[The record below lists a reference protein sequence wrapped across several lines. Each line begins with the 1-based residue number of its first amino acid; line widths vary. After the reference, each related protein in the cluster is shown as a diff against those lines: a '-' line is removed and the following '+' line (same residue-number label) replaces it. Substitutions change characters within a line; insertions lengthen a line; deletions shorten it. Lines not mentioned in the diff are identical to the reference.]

1 MRLNERIRK
10 AFDVVHA
17 EKELKESTRRS
28 VMRQLERRRRP
39 WLSMPRIATVL
50 TVLILMIGL
59 GGYFSYFT
67 EASVISVDINP
78 SIELSVNVY
87 GRVISATGI
96 NEDGEALLA
105 DVSVDHM
112 DYADAIA
119 NLLNSE
125 AVQALLEAGEQP
137 EITVVCGSMESARA
151 MEDCLSQRVVGKYRL
166 LLELQKLDPA
176 ITADDIADLSMAQ
189 IRAMLEATDTEVTS
203 PGHHQGH
210 GHHGQNE

>member
-10 AFDVVHA
+10 AFDAVHA
-17 EKELKESTRRS
+17 EEELKESTRRS

-119 NLLNSE
+119 DLLNSE
-125 AVQALLEAGEQP
+125 AVKICWKQAN
-137 EITVVCGSMESARA
+137 
-151 MEDCLSQRVVGKYRL
+151 SQRSPSSADPWKAHAQWKTAFLNVFL
-166 LLELQKLDPA
+166 LFPSIAAKTIMKSNKPMRPA
-176 ITADDIADLSMAQ
+176 Y
-189 IRAMLEATDTEVTS
+189 
-203 PGHHQGH
+203 P
-210 GHHGQNE
+210 